1 MASIEVVGGLA
12 SHSRANGPPRL
23 GFTHYRAPPKAVPK
37 AGVLVQVW
45 AVGLDAVDLR
55 LLGVGVHTPA
65 STPAPIPPRS
75 RTQSF
80 GRFVGRA
87 VGVNRRAASSSESSH
102 SSSNSL
108 FGNTRERR
116 SSVVSFFS
124 ETTSTSHKESSYAS
138 PDVGFVPGRAFV
150 GRVLECGW
158 DVRDEVVRRGEWVVG
173 LLDVRKSGALAEF
186 ITVDRHRIHRVP
198 HPRTSADAHLF
209 NSNSSSF
216 YRADLDS
223 HSPPPSPHFAPPN
236 SHAHTPMCPPY
247 PHSHSSF
254 SSHPSHPSHSS
265 HSSHLNS
272 HPLNSN
278 SNSHAHAPNSHLDP
292 PSRPHTP
299 HTHSPLSPHGQAQ
312 AHSRSADSQAQ
323 SRSADSQA
331 QSRSADSQPH
341 SRSADSSSA
350 SSSDHYAQPNQDSP
364 YPSRP
369 SSRQQQQHERP
380 PSSISFR
387 ADSRQSSHHV
397 GGNNKLGAGNNNRG
411 VAFSNNTGTGKHRR
425 VRSAPPSPPAPP
437 PTLSLD
443 ELALVPLGIAAHR
456 AVRTLRG
463 VGGEYADYAG
473 VGSGYA
479 RTQRDRRDEACEY
492 GCKEKFGGDLS
503 R

>member
-55 LLGVGVHTPA
+55 LLGVGVHTPP

-87 VGVNRRAASSSESSH
+87 VGVSRRAASTSESSH

-173 LLDVRKSGALAEF
+173 LLDVRK
-186 ITVDRHRIHRVP
+186 
-198 HPRTSADAHLF
+198 RT
-209 NSNSSSF
+209 
-216 YRADLDS
+216 
-223 HSPPPSPHFAPPN
+223 
-236 SHAHTPMCPPY
+236 
-247 PHSHSSF
+247 
-254 SSHPSHPSHSS
+254 
-265 HSSHLNS
+265 
-272 HPLNSN
+272 
-278 SNSHAHAPNSHLDP
+278 
-292 PSRPHTP
+292 RP
-299 HTHSPLSPHGQAQ
+299 
-312 AHSRSADSQAQ
+312 QAQ

-331 QSRSADSQPH
+331 QSRSADS
-341 SRSADSSSA
+341 SSG
-350 SSSDHYAQPNQDSP
+350 SSSDHYVQPNQDSP

-369 SSRQQQQHERP
+369 SSRQQQHERP
-380 PSSISFR
+380 PSSVSFR

-397 GGNNKLGAGNNNRG
+397 GSASNNKLGAGNNNRG